1 MEIKKTVIE
10 MSFTEEEEKAL
21 VMVHNIFDKACD
33 VREGIKGCRDCPFY
47 GGNCPL
53 DNSNPIQAMK
63 NFIKK
68 IAG

>member
-1 MEIKKTVIE
+1 MEIKKIVME

-21 VMVHNIFDKACD
+21 KMVHDMFDRACD

-47 GGNCPL
+47 DGNCPL

-68 IAG
+68 IAE

>member
-1 MEIKKTVIE
+1 MEIKKVIME

-21 VMVHNIFDKACD
+21 EMVHDMFDKACD
-33 VREGIKGCRDCPFY
+33 LREGVKGCRDCPFY

-53 DNSNPIQAMK
+53 GNSNRIQAMK

>member
-1 MEIKKTVIE
+1 MEIKKIVME

-21 VMVHNIFDKACD
+21 KMVHDMFDRACD

-47 GGNCPL
+47 SNCPL

-68 IAG
+68 IAE

>member
-21 VMVHNIFDKACD
+21 ELVYDMFDNAC
-33 VREGIKGCRDCPFY
+33 EARDKEKECYSCPFHN
-47 GGNCPL
+47 NCPL
-53 DNSNPIQAMK
+53 TDSNPIQAMK

-68 IAG
+68 IAE

>member
-10 MSFTEEEEKAL
+10 MNFTEEEEKAL
-21 VMVHNIFDKACD
+21 VMVHNMFDKACD
-33 VREGIKGCRDCPFY
+33 VREGIKRCCGCPFY
-47 GGNCPL
+47 GNCPL

-68 IAG
+68 IAD

>member
-1 MEIKKTVIE
+1 MEIKKIVME

-21 VMVHNIFDKACD
+21 KMVHDMFDRACD

-47 GGNCPL
+47 DGNCPL

-68 IAG
+68 IAD

>member
-21 VMVHNIFDKACD
+21 VIVHNIFDKACD
-33 VREGIKGCRDCPFY
+33 VREGVKGCCDCPFY
-47 GGNCPL
+47 HNCPL
-53 DNSNPIQAMK
+53 DNSHPIQAMK

-68 IAG
+68 IAE